1 MAKTR
6 KDFRVYE
13 EETTYGKTLWRIKSG
28 GRQGDIATS
37 CTTKEEADYIAFK
50 LNQDAW
56 FLNRGDTRAERNK

>member
-6 KDFRVYE
+6 KDFKVYE
-13 EETTYGKTLWRIKSG
+13 EQTTTGKTLWRIKSG
-28 GRQGDIATS
+28 GEQGDIATS
-37 CTTKEEADYIAFK
+37 CRTKEEADYIAFK